1 MIKYILAAMLLIVA
15 CSKPQTHRVV
25 HRVKQLYS
33 EDSLLHPLMHA
44 GYQLCQQD
52 TLRDSV
58 FVEIWQQDSV
68 TNGYIYTHEAPE
80 ELYYNNGR
88 FHWAMDLDS
97 VIFDQVVNY

>member
-1 MIKYILAAMLLIVA
+1 MKPLILAALLLIVS
-15 CSKPQTHRVV
+15 CSKQSHRVV

-58 FVEIWQQDSV
+58 FTEIWQQDSV
-68 TNGYIYTHEAPE
+68 TNGYIYTKESPQ
-80 ELYYNNGR
+80 ELYYKNGR
-88 FHWAMDLDS
+88 FHWADDLDS
-97 VIFDQVVNY
+97 VVYDEIVNY